1 MNAPLHKARLRA
13 ARHPPGLLSRWLQAF
28 RANPRAL
35 GTPPPVAAVCHSCFI
50 RVSFVFHSTPRP
62 RQTAPPPC
70 GTVAREALREAI
82 EVIEHLWLAPFASSL
97 RGRRIGRAC
106 EQSGRAGSRCRQRS
120 RSLKWNLFDVRPLFH
135 LTRCLSR
142 RRRAAIVSAS
152 PKQCRAL
159 NEKSFA
165 LHSSTC
171 PTSINRIPPDPRKTC
186 RPGTSPSSSPWP
198 TESIR

>member
-106 EQSGRAGSRCRQRS
+106 EQSGRVGSRCRLRG
-120 RSLKWNLFDVRPLFH
+120 RRFKWNLFDARPLFH
-135 LTRCLSR
+135 LSRRPTR
-142 RRRAAIVSAS
+142 RRRAPIGFAFAKSVWQRIGKRAAS
-152 PKQCRAL
+152 DSFEVIRARGGR
-159 NEKSFA
+159 A
-165 LHSSTC
+165 
-171 PTSINRIPPDPRKTC
+171 
-186 RPGTSPSSSPWP
+186 
-198 TESIR
+198 